1 MNTKEAKR
9 EIKQL
14 KSQLRAARQKSALRL
29 FTLMFVLAALAVAAG
44 VMYGKIQLPQ
54 LW

>member
-1 MNTKEAKR
+1 MSSKE
-9 EIKQL
+9 EIKEL
-14 KSQLRAARQKSALRL
+14 KNKLRAARHKSAMRL
-29 FTLMFVLAALAVAAG
+29 LMLLFVLAALAAAAG